1 MVIGRW
7 VRRTPSVICFYIVVY
22 GRTCSFEKHD
32 LKRKF
37 IQTGVNDEVMN
48 FGGGKKT
55 DKGTFQC
62 EQGGRN

>member
-22 GRTCSFEKHD
+22 GRTSSEKHE

-37 IQTGVNDEVMN
+37 IQTSVNEEVLN
-48 FGGGKKT
+48 FGGEIT
-55 DKGTFQC
+55 DKGTSQC

>member
-48 FGGGKKT
+48 FGGGEK
-55 DKGTFQC
+55 
-62 EQGGRN
+62 N